1 MGNLPFQKIKKKKKN
16 KKKPEALFRFFFF
29 QSDTFENYSNCFNF
43 SHTSLKVHFS
53 HLLKVVVRLK

>member
-16 KKKPEALFRFFFF
+16 KKNLKLYSGFYFFK
-29 QSDTFENYSNCFNF
+29 SDTFENYSNCFNF

-53 HLLKVVVRLK
+53 HLLNVVVRLK

>member
-1 MGNLPFQKIKKKKKN
+1 MGNLPFQKIKEKKKN
-16 KKKPEALFRFFFF
+16 RKETWSFIQVFIFLCG
-29 QSDTFENYSNCFNF
+29 TFEDYSNCFNF